1 MIDFVAFD
9 SFGIKSM
16 CTKIVTNDVKIVID
30 PGVAIET
37 NSFPI
42 PLFDRLTLVDRYER
56 KIRESMKN
64 TDITIITHYHYDH
77 HIPEGNLYKGKKL
90 LIKHPEKNI
99 NKSQK
104 NRAKYFLDL
113 VRGNEIFYADNN
125 ELKFGSTKIRFTKS
139 LWHGTRGTKLG
150 FVVGVI
156 IENKEKIFFTSD
168 IDGPYIEEY
177 ADMIVEEKPEILI
190 IDGPATY
197 LLGYIMSYENL
208 KKSIK
213 NLKKIVEKTD
223 FKTMILDHHL
233 LRDYRYRDLLHEVY
247 ETGEKLGKNVIS
259 AAEYRG
265 RKPAVIDGYVRYG
278 PTKWKEWERH
288 D

>member
-16 CTKIVTNDVKIVID
+16 CTKIVTDDVKIVID

-42 PLFDRLTLVDRYER
+42 PLYNRLMLVDKYEK
-56 KIRESMKN
+56 KIRNAVKN
-64 TDITIITHYHYDH
+64 CDVAVITHYHYDH
-77 HIPEGNLYKGKKL
+77 HIPEGNLYNGKKL
-90 LIKHPEKNI
+90 LIKHPEENI

-104 NRAKYFLDL
+104 KRAKYFLEQ
-113 VRGNEIFYADNN
+113 VKGNDIFYADNK
-125 ELKFGSTKIRFTKS
+125 ELKFGCTKVRFTKP

-168 IDGPYIEEY
+168 IDGACIEEY

-233 LRDYRYRDLLHEVY
+233 LRDYRYKDLLHEVY
-247 ETGEKLGKNVIS
+247 ETGEKLGKNVIT
-259 AAEYRG
+259 AAEYSG

>member
-30 PGVAIET
+30 PGIAIET
-37 NSFPI
+37 NSFPM
-42 PLFDRLTLVDRYER
+42 PMYSRLMLVDRYEK
-56 KIRESMKN
+56 KIRNAVKEC
-64 TDITIITHYHYDH
+64 DAAVITHYHYDH
-77 HIPEGNLYKGKKL
+77 HIPEGKLYKGKKL

-113 VRGNEIFYADNN
+113 VKGNEIFYADSN
-125 ELKFGSTKIRFTKS
+125 ELKFGSTKIWFTKP
-139 LWHGTRGTKLG
+139 LWHGIRGTKLG

-168 IDGPYIEEY
+168 IDGPCIEEY
-177 ADMIVEEKPEILI
+177 ADMVVEEKPEILI